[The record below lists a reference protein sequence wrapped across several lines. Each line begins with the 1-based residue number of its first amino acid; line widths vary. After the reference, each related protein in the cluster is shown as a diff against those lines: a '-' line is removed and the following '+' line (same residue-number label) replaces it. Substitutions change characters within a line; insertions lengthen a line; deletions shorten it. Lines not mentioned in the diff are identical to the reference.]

1 MRRCLFCR
9 CWEYLEYEKRRERK
23 RAETEGAA
31 EKKNEKNRNGSRGN
45 MLYPLPAVMVSCADA
60 EGRSNI
66 LTVAWAGRSAPI
78 RPCFPSPSGRSGYS
92 CPMIRET
99 GEFVVNLTT
108 EALVR
113 AADLCGVKSGRNVD
127 KWKEAGLTPVPA
139 KQVRAPLIGES
150 PVNLECRVEKEL
162 NLGSHIM
169 FVARVVSVSVDEAY
183 MDEKGSFHLD
193 LAKPVCY
200 SHGTYFSLGEEV
212 GRFGFSVAKKK
223 TGRKHS

>member
-1 MRRCLFCR
+1 MR
-9 CWEYLEYEKRRERK
+9 K
-23 RAETEGAA
+23 EG
-31 EKKNEKNRNGSRGN
+31 NGSGRTQTEPRKKMEKQEWKPGN

-60 EGRSNI
+60 EGKTNI
-66 LTVAWAGRSAPI
+66 LTVAWTGTVCTNPPMLSI
-78 RPCFPSPSGRSGYS
+78 SVRPERYS
-92 CPMIRET
+92 CHMIQET

-113 AADLCGVKSGRNVD
+113 AADLCGVKSGRDVD

-139 KQVRAPLIGES
+139 RRVKAPLIGES

-162 NLGSHIM
+162 ALGSHIM

-200 SHGTYFSLGEEV
+200 SHGTYFSLGRET
-212 GRFGFSVAKKK
+212 GKFGFSVAKKK
-223 TGRKHS
+223 AGRKHP

>member
-1 MRRCLFCR
+1 MR
-9 CWEYLEYEKRRERK
+9 K
-23 RAETEGAA
+23 EG
-31 EKKNEKNRNGSRGN
+31 NGSGRTQTEPRKKMEKQEWKPGN

-60 EGRSNI
+60 EGKTNI
-66 LTVAWAGRSAPI
+66 LTVAWTGTVCTNPPMLSI
-78 RPCFPSPSGRSGYS
+78 SVRPERYS
-92 CPMIRET
+92 CHMIQET

-113 AADLCGVKSGRNVD
+113 AADLCGVKSGRDVD

-139 KQVRAPLIGES
+139 RRVKAPLIGES

-162 NLGSHIM
+162 ALGSHIM

-200 SHGTYFSLGEEV
+200 SHGTYFSLGRET

-223 TGRKHS
+223 AGRKHS

>member
-1 MRRCLFCR
+1 MR
-9 CWEYLEYEKRRERK
+9 K
-23 RAETEGAA
+23 EG
-31 EKKNEKNRNGSRGN
+31 NGSGRTQTEPRKKMEKQEWKPGN

-60 EGRSNI
+60 EGKTNI
-66 LTVAWAGRSAPI
+66 LTVAWTGTVCTNPPMLSI
-78 RPCFPSPSGRSGYS
+78 SVRPERYS
-92 CPMIRET
+92 CHMIQET

-113 AADLCGVKSGRNVD
+113 AADLCGVKSGRDVD

-139 KQVRAPLIGES
+139 RRVKAPLIGES

-162 NLGSHIM
+162 ALGSHIM

-200 SHGTYFSLGEEV
+200 SHGTYFSLGRET
-212 GRFGFSVAKKK
+212 GKFGFSVAKKK
-223 TGRKHS
+223 AGRKHS

>member
-1 MRRCLFCR
+1 MR
-9 CWEYLEYEKRRERK
+9 K
-23 RAETEGAA
+23 EG
-31 EKKNEKNRNGSRGN
+31 NGSGRTQTEPRKKMEKQEWKPGN

-60 EGRSNI
+60 EGKTNI
-66 LTVAWAGRSAPI
+66 LTVAWTGTVCTNPPMLSI
-78 RPCFPSPSGRSGYS
+78 SVRPERYS
-92 CPMIRET
+92 CHMIQET

-113 AADLCGVKSGRNVD
+113 AADLCGVKSGRDVD

-139 KQVRAPLIGES
+139 RRVKAPLIGES

-162 NLGSHIM
+162 ALGSHIM

-183 MDEKGSFHLD
+183 MDEQGSFHLD

-200 SHGTYFSLGEEV
+200 SHGTYFSLGRET
-212 GRFGFSVAKKK
+212 GKFGFSVAKKK
-223 TGRKHS
+223 AGRKHS

>member
-1 MRRCLFCR
+1 MR
-9 CWEYLEYEKRRERK
+9 K
-23 RAETEGAA
+23 EG
-31 EKKNEKNRNGSRGN
+31 NGSGRTQTEPGKKMEKQEWKPGN

-60 EGRSNI
+60 EGKTNI
-66 LTVAWAGRSAPI
+66 LTVAWTGTVCTNPPMLSI
-78 RPCFPSPSGRSGYS
+78 SVRPERYS
-92 CPMIRET
+92 CHMIQET

-113 AADLCGVKSGRNVD
+113 AADLCGVKSGRDVD
-127 KWKEAGLTPVPA
+127 KWKGAGLTPVPA
-139 KQVRAPLIGES
+139 RRVKAPLIGES

-162 NLGSHIM
+162 ALGSHIM

-200 SHGTYFSLGEEV
+200 SHGTYFSLGRET
-212 GRFGFSVAKKK
+212 GKFGFSGAKKK
-223 TGRKHS
+223 AGRKHS

>member
-1 MRRCLFCR
+1 MR
-9 CWEYLEYEKRRERK
+9 K
-23 RAETEGAA
+23 EG
-31 EKKNEKNRNGSRGN
+31 NGSGRTQTEPRKKMEKQEWKPGN

-60 EGRSNI
+60 EGKTNI
-66 LTVAWAGRSAPI
+66 LTVAWTGTVCTNPPMLSI
-78 RPCFPSPSGRSGYS
+78 SVRPERYS
-92 CPMIRET
+92 CHMIQET

-113 AADLCGVKSGRNVD
+113 AADLCGVKSGRDVD

-139 KQVRAPLIGES
+139 RRVKAPLIGER

-162 NLGSHIM
+162 ALGSHIM

-200 SHGTYFSLGEEV
+200 SHGTYFSLGRET
-212 GRFGFSVAKKK
+212 GKFGFSVAKKK
-223 TGRKHS
+223 AGRKHS

>member
-1 MRRCLFCR
+1 MR
-9 CWEYLEYEKRRERK
+9 K
-23 RAETEGAA
+23 EG
-31 EKKNEKNRNGSRGN
+31 NGSGRTQTEPRKKMEKQEWKPGN

-60 EGRSNI
+60 EGKTNI
-66 LTVAWAGRSAPI
+66 LTVAWTGTVCTNPPMLSI
-78 RPCFPSPSGRSGYS
+78 SVRPERYS
-92 CPMIRET
+92 CHMIQET

-113 AADLCGVKSGRNVD
+113 AADLCGVKSGRDVD

-139 KQVRAPLIGES
+139 RRVKAPLIGES

-162 NLGSHIM
+162 ALGSHIM

-200 SHGTYFSLGEEV
+200 SHGTYFSLGREN
-212 GRFGFSVAKKK
+212 GKFGFSVAKKK
-223 TGRKHS
+223 AGRKHS